1 MLLQKTW
8 LLGWGTL
15 VLMNIIALWDVSK
28 DTCGYHYPILL
39 SRALT
44 TDPYRGITLGYC
56 LLAIA
61 VSFHLNS
68 SGLAA
73 AFLGFYSAFLVSM
86 FETSAH
92 NALIIVSSVL
102 VLWECQ
108 PQHTTRWKVHWRM
121 TMLLAIIWMC
131 WLSYV
136 QVFWTGLEAKCSW
149 WYITEYFLFWSMY
162 LLVYWRIP
170 PGTTLHDQFRPQ
182 KLSGSTTEQF
192 YTETLEEPLS
202 F

>member
-1 MLLQKTW
+1 MLIQKAW

-28 DTCGYHYPILL
+28 DTCGDRSPILL

-68 SGLAA
+68 SGLAT
-73 AFLGFYSAFLVSM
+73 AFLGFFSAFLVSM

-108 PQHTTRWKVHWRM
+108 PRPVSPNRWKVHWKM
-121 TMLLAIIWMC
+121 TMLLALLWMC

-136 QVFWTGLEAKCSW
+136 QVFWTELEA
-149 WYITEYFLFWSMY
+149 
-162 LLVYWRIP
+162 
-170 PGTTLHDQFRPQ
+170 
-182 KLSGSTTEQF
+182 
-192 YTETLEEPLS
+192 
-202 F
+202 

>member
-1 MLLQKTW
+1 M
-8 LLGWGTL
+8 GNFGTHEHH
-15 VLMNIIALWDVSK
+15 
-28 DTCGYHYPILL
+28 C
-39 SRALT
+39 
-44 TDPYRGITLGYC
+44 TLGCFEGYLRRSISNFTVKSIDHGPVQRYHAGVLSLGNC
-56 LLAIA
+56 SL
-61 VSFHLNS
+61 FS
-68 SGLAA
+68 SQFEWIGHC
-73 AFLGFYSAFLVSM
+73 FPWVFSAFLVSM

-108 PQHTTRWKVHWRM
+108 PRPVSPNRWKVHWKM
-121 TMLLAIIWMC
+121 TMLLALLWMC

-136 QVFWTGLEAKCSW
+136 QVFWTELEAKCSW

-170 PGTTLHDQFRPQ
+170 LGTTLHDQFTAKTQ
-182 KLSGSTTEQF
+182 LSPSGATTEQF
-192 YTETLEEPLS
+192 YTGNLEETLS